1 MNVPAASTRTVALIG
16 GSGDV
21 GRMLAA
27 RLRADGNMVRTID
40 IRFTDRS
47 DPDQVK
53 GDVTDPSPELRAVV
67 NAADAV
73 ILAIPESVAL
83 KAIPFVVAELPEH
96 ALLVDTLSV
105 KSRFD
110 AALRDSAL
118 RSGAVGINPMFAPSL
133 GPEGRPVAAV
143 TYRNSGEV
151 EWFLSVLSGWGS
163 SVVRLDAEHHDR
175 LTAATQALTHAGV
188 LAFGLAL
195 ADLGVDGAELT
206 AVATPPH
213 LVSLALLA
221 RVGGGVPEVYRDIQ
235 AGNPFAAEARRALA
249 AALTTLTET
258 VERGSE
264 DDFASLMSR
273 STSALGDRSEPL
285 ARLCADLFT
294 DLVHR
299 QPQSWDRNGDSS

>member
-1 MNVPAASTRTVALIG
+1 MNAPAASARTVALIG

-21 GRMLAA
+21 GRMLAT
-27 RLRADGNMVRTID
+27 RLRGDGNTVRTID
-40 IRFTDRS
+40 VRFTDRS
-47 DPDQVK
+47 DPDQLK
-53 GDVTDPSPELRAVV
+53 GDVTDPSPEVRAVV
-67 NAADAV
+67 RSSDAV
-73 ILAIPESVAL
+73 ILAIPEGAAL
-83 KAIPFVVAELPEH
+83 DAIPFVVAELSAH

-118 RSGAVGINPMFAPSL
+118 RNSAVGINPMFAPSL
-133 GPEGRPVAAV
+133 APEGRPIAAV
-143 TYRNSGEV
+143 TYRDDGDV
-151 EWFLSVLSGWGS
+151 DWFLSSLSGWGS
-163 SVVRLDAEHHDR
+163 SVVRLDAENHDR
-175 LTAATQALTHAGV
+175 LTAATQALTHAGI

-195 ADLGVDGAELT
+195 AELGVDGAALT
-206 AVATPPH
+206 AMGTPPH

-235 AGNPFAAEARRALA
+235 AGNPFAGDARRALA
-249 AALTTLTET
+249 AALATLTET
-258 VERGSE
+258 VEQGTE

-273 STSALGDRSEPL
+273 STSTLGDRSEPL

-299 QPQSWDRNGDSS
+299 QPRSWDRNGDVS

>member
-1 MNVPAASTRTVALIG
+1 VTVPAASSRTVALIG

-21 GRMLAA
+21 GRMLTT
-27 RLRADGNMVRTID
+27 RLRADGNTVRTVD

-47 DPDQVK
+47 DADQVK
-53 GDVTDPSPELRAVV
+53 GDIIDPSPELRAVV
-67 NAADAV
+67 QAADAV

-83 KAIPFVVAELPEH
+83 ESIPFLVSELPEH

-110 AALRDSAL
+110 AALRESAL
-118 RSGAVGINPMFAPSL
+118 RGGAVGINPMFAPSL

-143 TYRNSGEV
+143 TYLDGPGV
-151 EWFLSVLSGWGS
+151 EWFLSALSGWGS

-206 AVATPPH
+206 AVGTPPH

-235 AGNPFAAEARRALA
+235 AGNPYAGDARRALA
-249 AALTTLTET
+249 AALATLTDT
-258 VERGSE
+258 VEQGSE
-264 DDFASLMSR
+264 DDFAALMSR
-273 STSALGDRSEPL
+273 ATSLLGDRSEPL

-299 QPQSWDRNGDSS
+299 QPRNGDTS

>member
-21 GRMLAA
+21 GRMLAT
-27 RLRADGNMVRTID
+27 RLRSDGNTVRTID

-47 DPDQVK
+47 DADQMK

-67 NAADAV
+67 QAADVV

-83 KAIPFVVAELPEH
+83 ESIPFVVAGLRDH

-110 AALRDSAL
+110 AALRESAL
-118 RSGAVGINPMFAPSL
+118 RGGAVGINPMFAPSL

-143 TYRNSGEV
+143 TYRDGGGV
-151 EWFLSVLSGWGS
+151 EWFLSTLSGWGS

-195 ADLGVDGAELT
+195 AELGVDGAELT
-206 AVATPPH
+206 AVGTPPH

-235 AGNPFAAEARRALA
+235 AGNPYAGDARRALA
-249 AALTTLTET
+249 AALATLADT
-258 VERGSE
+258 VEHGSE
-264 DDFASLMSR
+264 DDFAALMSR
-273 STSALGDRSEPL
+273 ATSPLGDRHEPL

-299 QPQSWDRNGDSS
+299 QPRNGDAS

>member
-1 MNVPAASTRTVALIG
+1 MNVPAASSRTVALIG

-21 GRMLAA
+21 GRMLTT
-27 RLRADGNMVRTID
+27 RLRADGNTVRTVD

-47 DPDQVK
+47 DADQVK
-53 GDVTDPSPELRAVV
+53 GDIIDPSPELRAVV
-67 NAADAV
+67 QAADAV

-83 KAIPFVVAELPEH
+83 ESIPFLVSELPEH

-110 AALRDSAL
+110 AALRESAL
-118 RSGAVGINPMFAPSL
+118 RGGAVGINPMFAPSL

-143 TYRNSGEV
+143 TYLDGPGV
-151 EWFLSVLSGWGS
+151 EWFLSALSGWGS

-206 AVATPPH
+206 AVGTPPH

-235 AGNPFAAEARRALA
+235 AGNPYAGDARRALA
-249 AALTTLTET
+249 AALATLTDT
-258 VERGSE
+258 VEQGSE
-264 DDFASLMSR
+264 DDFAALMSHA
-273 STSALGDRSEPL
+273 TSPLGDRSEPL

-299 QPQSWDRNGDSS
+299 QPRNGDTS

>member
-1 MNVPAASTRTVALIG
+1 MNVPAASARTVALIG

-21 GRMLAA
+21 GRMLAD
-27 RLRADGNMVRTID
+27 RLRAAGNTVRTVD

-47 DPDQVK
+47 DADQVK

-67 NAADAV
+67 QAADAV

-83 KAIPFVVAELPEH
+83 ESIPFLVADLPEH

-110 AALRDSAL
+110 AALRESAL
-118 RSGAVGINPMFAPSL
+118 RGGAVGINPMFAPSL

-143 TYRNSGEV
+143 TYRAGPGV
-151 EWFLSVLSGWGS
+151 EWFLSTLSGWGS

-195 ADLGVDGAELT
+195 ADLGVDGGELT

-235 AGNPFAAEARRALA
+235 AGNPFAGDARRALA
-249 AALTTLTET
+249 AALTTLTDT
-258 VERGSE
+258 VEQGTD
-264 DDFASLMSR
+264 DDFAALMSR
-273 STSALGDRSEPL
+273 ATSPLGDRSEPL

-299 QPQSWDRNGDSS
+299 QPRNGDTS

>member
-1 MNVPAASTRTVALIG
+1 MNAPAASTRTVALIG

-21 GRMLAA
+21 GRMLATW
-27 RLRADGNMVRTID
+27 LRADGNTVRTID

-47 DPDQVK
+47 DSDQMK
-53 GDVTDPSPELRAVV
+53 GDVTDPTPEMRAVV
-67 NAADAV
+67 QNADAV

-83 KAIPFVVAELPEH
+83 ESIPFVVAELREH

-110 AALRDSAL
+110 AALRESAL
-118 RSGAVGINPMFAPSL
+118 RGGAVGINPMFAPSL

-143 TYRNSGEV
+143 TYRDGAGV
-151 EWFLSVLSGWGS
+151 EWFLSTLSGWGS
-163 SVVRLDAEHHDR
+163 SVVRLDAEQHDR
-175 LTAATQALTHAGV
+175 LTAATQALTHAGI

-195 ADLGVDGAELT
+195 AELGVDGAELT
-206 AVATPPH
+206 AVGTPPH

-221 RVGGGVPEVYRDIQ
+221 RVGGGVPEVYHDIQ
-235 AGNPFAAEARRALA
+235 AGNPFAGDARRALA
-249 AALTTLTET
+249 AALTTLTDT
-258 VERGSE
+258 VEQGSD
-264 DDFASLMSR
+264 DDFAALMSR
-273 STSALGDRSEPL
+273 ATSPLGNRSEPL

-299 QPQSWDRNGDSS
+299 QPRNGDTS

>member
-21 GRMLAA
+21 GRMLAT
-27 RLRADGNMVRTID
+27 RLRADGNTVRTID

-47 DPDQVK
+47 DSDQMK
-53 GDVTDPSPELRAVV
+53 GDVTDPTPEMRAVV
-67 NAADAV
+67 QNADAV

-83 KAIPFVVAELPEH
+83 ESIPFVVAELREQ

-110 AALRDSAL
+110 AALRESAL
-118 RSGAVGINPMFAPSL
+118 RGGAVGINPMFAPSL

-143 TYRNSGEV
+143 TYRDGAGV
-151 EWFLSVLSGWGS
+151 EWFLSALSGWGS

-195 ADLGVDGAELT
+195 AELGVDGAELT
-206 AVATPPH
+206 AVGTPPH

-221 RVGGGVPEVYRDIQ
+221 RVGGGVPEVYHDIQ
-235 AGNPFAAEARRALA
+235 AGNPFAGEARRALA
-249 AALTTLTET
+249 AALATLTDT
-258 VERGSE
+258 VEQGSE
-264 DDFASLMSR
+264 DDFAALMSR
-273 STSALGDRSEPL
+273 ATSPLGDRNEPL
-285 ARLCADLFT
+285 VRLCADLFT

-299 QPQSWDRNGDSS
+299 QPRNGDTS

>member
-1 MNVPAASTRTVALIG
+1 MNVPAASARTVALIG

-21 GRMLAA
+21 GRMLTT
-27 RLRADGNMVRTID
+27 RLRADGNTVRTVD

-47 DPDQVK
+47 DADQVK

-67 NAADAV
+67 RAADTV

-83 KAIPFVVAELPEH
+83 ESIPFLVAELPEH

-110 AALRDSAL
+110 AALRESAL
-118 RSGAVGINPMFAPSL
+118 RGGAVGINPMFAPSL

-143 TYRNSGEV
+143 TYRDGPGV
-151 EWFLSVLSGWGS
+151 EWFLSALSGWGS

-195 ADLGVDGAELT
+195 ADLGVDGGELT

-235 AGNPFAAEARRALA
+235 AGNPFAGDARRALA
-249 AALTTLTET
+249 AALTTLTDT
-258 VERGSE
+258 VEQGSD
-264 DDFASLMSR
+264 DDFAALMSR
-273 STSALGDRSEPL
+273 ATSPLGDRSEPL

-299 QPQSWDRNGDSS
+299 QPRNGDTS

>member
-21 GRMLAA
+21 GRMLAT
-27 RLRADGNMVRTID
+27 RLRSGGNAVRTID

-47 DPDQVK
+47 DADQMK

-67 NAADAV
+67 RAADVV

-83 KAIPFVVAELPEH
+83 ESIPFVVAELRDH

-110 AALRDSAL
+110 AALRESAL
-118 RSGAVGINPMFAPSL
+118 RGGAVGINPMFAPSL

-143 TYRNSGEV
+143 TYRDGGGV
-151 EWFLSVLSGWGS
+151 EWFLSTLSGWGS
-163 SVVRLDAEHHDR
+163 SVVRLDAGHHDR

-195 ADLGVDGAELT
+195 AELGVDGAELT
-206 AVATPPH
+206 AVGTPPH

-235 AGNPFAAEARRALA
+235 AGNPYAGDARRALA
-249 AALTTLTET
+249 AALATLTNT
-258 VERGSE
+258 VEQGSE
-264 DDFASLMSR
+264 DDFAALMSR
-273 STSALGDRSEPL
+273 ATSPLGDRSEPL

-299 QPQSWDRNGDSS
+299 QPRNGDTS

>member
-1 MNVPAASTRTVALIG
+1 MTVPAASSRTVALIG

-21 GRMLAA
+21 GRMLTT
-27 RLRADGNMVRTID
+27 RLRADGNTVRTVD

-47 DPDQVK
+47 DADQVK
-53 GDVTDPSPELRAVV
+53 GDIIDPSPELRAVV
-67 NAADAV
+67 QAADAV

-83 KAIPFVVAELPEH
+83 ESIPFLVSELPEH

-110 AALRDSAL
+110 VALRESAL
-118 RSGAVGINPMFAPSL
+118 RGGAVGINPMFAPSL

-143 TYRNSGEV
+143 TYLDGPGV
-151 EWFLSVLSGWGS
+151 EWFLSALSGWGS

-206 AVATPPH
+206 AVGTPPH

-235 AGNPFAAEARRALA
+235 AGNPYAGDARRALA
-249 AALTTLTET
+249 AALATLTDT
-258 VERGSE
+258 VEQGSE
-264 DDFASLMSR
+264 DDFAALMSR
-273 STSALGDRSEPL
+273 ATSPLGDRSEPL

-299 QPQSWDRNGDSS
+299 QPRNGDTS

>member
-1 MNVPAASTRTVALIG
+1 MNAPAASTRTVALIG

-27 RLRADGNMVRTID
+27 RLRGDGNTVRTID

-53 GDVTDPSPELRAVV
+53 GDVTDPSPEVRAVV
-67 NAADAV
+67 NSSDAV
-73 ILAIPESVAL
+73 ILAIPEGAAL
-83 KAIPFVVAELPEH
+83 ESIPFVVAELSPH

-105 KSRFD
+105 KSRFG
-110 AALRDSAL
+110 AALGRSAL
-118 RSGAVGINPMFAPSL
+118 RNSAVGINPMFAPSL
-133 GPEGRPVAAV
+133 GPEGRPIAAV
-143 TYRNSGEV
+143 TYRDGGEV
-151 EWFLSVLSGWGS
+151 DWFLSSLSGWGS
-163 SVVRLDAEHHDR
+163 SVVRMDAEHHDR
-175 LTAATQALTHAGV
+175 LTAATQALTHAGI

-195 ADLGVDGAELT
+195 AELGVDGAELT
-206 AVATPPH
+206 AAATPPH

-235 AGNPFAAEARRALA
+235 SGNPFAGEARRALA
-249 AALTTLTET
+249 TALATLTET

-285 ARLCADLFT
+285 AQLCADLFT

-299 QPQSWDRNGDSS
+299 QPRSWDRNGDLS